1 MSEKSRLVTFLL
13 CWLFGLFGGHRFY
26 VGKTG
31 TGLIWLFTLGCLGIG
46 VLVDLIMIL
55 LGKFYDA
62 QNKPVLV
69 WFRNCDAEGKVL
81 SYSV

>member
-1 MSEKSRLVTFLL
+1 MSDKSRLVAFLL
-13 CWLFGLFGGHRFY
+13 CWLFGIFGGHRFY

-31 TGLIWLFTLGCLGIG
+31 TGIIWLFTLGCLGIG
-46 VLVDLIMIL
+46 VLIDLIMIL

>member
-31 TGLIWLFTLGCLGIG
+31 TGLIWLFTLGCLGVGMLI
-46 VLVDLIMIL
+46 DLILIL
-55 LGKFYDA
+55 LGKFYDV

>member
-1 MSEKSRLVTFLL
+1 MSEKSRLVTLL
-13 CWLFGLFGGHRFY
+13 FCWLLGFFGAHRFY

-31 TGLIWLFTLGCLGIG
+31 TGVIWLLTLGCLGVG

-62 QNKPVLV
+62 QNKPVMA
-69 WFRNCDAEGKVL
+69 WFRTCDAEGKVI
-81 SYSV
+81 SYVV

>member
-1 MSEKSRLVTFLL
+1 MSEKSRLVTLLL

-31 TGLIWLFTLGCLGIG
+31 TGLVWLFTLGCLGIG
-46 VLVDLIMIL
+46 LLIDLIMIL

>member
-31 TGLIWLFTLGCLGIG
+31 TGLVWLFTLGCLGIG

>member
-1 MSEKSRLVTFLL
+1 MSDKSRLVTFLF
-13 CWLFGLFGGHRFY
+13 CWLFGIFGGHRFY

-31 TGLIWLFTLGCLGIG
+31 TGLVWLLTLGCLGIG
-46 VLVDLIMIL
+46 VLIDLIMIL
-55 LGKFYDA
+55 LEKFYDA
-62 QNKPVLV
+62 QNKPVLA

>member
-69 WFRNCDAEGKVL
+69 WFRNCDAEGRVL

>member
-1 MSEKSRLVTFLL
+1 MSEKSRLITFLL

-69 WFRNCDAEGKVL
+69 WFRNCDAEGRVL
-81 SYSV
+81 SYSI

>member
-31 TGLIWLFTLGCLGIG
+31 TGLVWLFTLGCLGLG

-62 QNKPVLV
+62 QNKPVPV